1 MWTPESTGFE
11 AGPLTRP
18 KRFGYFCSPMWRG
31 TAGQDTPFGGGMALG
46 ERFVGRSVA
55 EVIEIQAA
63 ENPDGIFLIYNDR
76 RLTFA
81 QVDARATALAAALA
95 ERGVGKG
102 DRIAIDLPNWPEFVL
117 SMFAAAKLGAVI
129 VPLNPRY
136 TVPELQYMLRH
147 SESTVVVSAE
157 NYNGVD
163 YLQLFEGFL
172 TSLPDL
178 QYLVTVGEEDLWY
191 DDRIYQFEDLISSGD
206 GRAVP
211 EVSIQPDEDLFAILY
226 TSGTMGKPKGVA
238 LTHTNLLSAATV
250 TADAIQLT
258 PSDVVFGVTTVFHVF
273 GLGPGIIGTAA
284 AGAALVLQEQFQAAE
299 ALELIERHRVT
310 VHYGVPTVFITEM
323 REDGRLNRDLTS
335 LRIGVAAGAPIGDE
349 LVRRIRSELC
359 PNLQVAYSLTET
371 GSTAAIT
378 RPDDL
383 PDKQVFTVGRP
394 LPGTSVRV
402 LDLDGTILPVESLG
416 EVAVRG
422 PGVMKGYYRQPG
434 ETAQA
439 FDEEGYF
446 LTGDLGLVDD
456 EGFIHIVGRRKE
468 LIIRGGFNV
477 YPREVEDRL
486 HAHPAVL
493 DVAVVGL
500 PHEVLGE
507 VVCACIVPVEGAIVT
522 GEEIKEWCRGALA
535 DYKVPDLVRFFD
547 SFPLTGSGKVRRVEL
562 ARMVSAEESSR
573 RP

>member
-1 MWTPESTGFE
+1 
-11 AGPLTRP
+11 
-18 KRFGYFCSPMWRG
+18 
-31 TAGQDTPFGGGMALG
+31 MALG
-46 ERFVGRSVA
+46 ERFTGRSVA
-55 EVIEIQAA
+55 EVLQIQAA
-63 ENPDGIFLIYNDR
+63 ESPDATFLIYQDR
-76 RLTFA
+76 RLTFS

-95 ERGVGKG
+95 ELGVEKG
-102 DRIAIDLPNWPEFVL
+102 DRIAIDLPNWPEFVI
-117 SMFAAAKLGAVI
+117 SMFAAAKVGAII

-147 SESTVVVSAE
+147 SEATVVISAE
-157 NYNGVD
+157 NFNGID

-191 DDRIYQFEDLISSGD
+191 DDRIYQFEDLISSGE
-206 GRAVP
+206 GRVLPSVP
-211 EVSIQPDEDLFAILY
+211 ISPDDDTFAILY

-238 LTHTNLLSAATV
+238 LTHTNLLSAAARS
-250 TADAIQLT
+250 ADAIQLL
-258 PSDVVFGVTTVFHVF
+258 PSDIVFGVTTVFHVF

-284 AGAALVLQEQFQAAE
+284 AGASLVLQEQFQPAA
-299 ALELIERHRVT
+299 ALELIERHKVT

-323 REDGRLNRDLTS
+323 REAERPRRDLSS
-335 LRIGVAAGAPIGDE
+335 LRAGVAAGAPVGDE
-349 LVRRIRSELC
+349 LVRRIRAELC

-371 GSTAAIT
+371 GSTVAVT
-378 RPDDL
+378 RSDD
-383 PDKQVFTVGRP
+383 PQDKQIFTVGRP
-394 LPGTSVRV
+394 LPGMEVRV

-416 EVAVRG
+416 ELAVKG

-439 FDEEGYF
+439 FDEEGFF

-456 EGFIHIVGRRKE
+456 EGYIHIVGRRKE

-493 DVAVVGL
+493 DVAIVGL

-507 VVCACIVPVEGAIVT
+507 VVCACIVPVEGAIIT

>member
-1 MWTPESTGFE
+1 
-11 AGPLTRP
+11 
-18 KRFGYFCSPMWRG
+18 
-31 TAGQDTPFGGGMALG
+31 MALDQRFAG
-46 ERFVGRSVA
+46 RTVAQVLEAQARERPNS
-55 EVIEIQAA
+55 
-63 ENPDGIFLIYNDR
+63 IFLIFGEKQ
-76 RLTFA
+76 LTYG
-81 QVDARATALAAALA
+81 QVDRQANALAAALA
-95 ERGVGKG
+95 ERGVEPGE
-102 DRIAIDLPNWPEFVL
+102 RIAVDMPNWPEFVV
-117 SMFAAAKLGAVI
+117 SMFAAAKLGAII

-147 SESTVVVSAE
+147 SEATVVITCE
-157 NYNGVD
+157 TFNGTD

-172 TSLPDL
+172 TTLPEL
-178 QYLVTVGEEDLWY
+178 KYLVTVGDADLWY
-191 DDRIYQFEDLISSGD
+191 DDRIYQFEDLLSSGE
-206 GRAVP
+206 GRALPASQVDP
-211 EVSIQPDEDLFAILY
+211 EKDTFAILY

-238 LTHTNLLSAATV
+238 LTHESLLRTAAL
-250 TADAIQLT
+250 TADAVGL
-258 PSDVVFGVTTVFHVF
+258 SADDVVFGVTTIFHVF
-273 GLGPGIIGTAA
+273 GLGPGVLGTTM
-284 AGAALVLQEQFQAAE
+284 AGSSLVLQEQFRPAE
-299 ALELIERHRVT
+299 ALALMEKHKVT

-323 REDGRLNRDLTS
+323 REAERPKYDLSS
-335 LRIGVAAGAPIGDE
+335 LRAGIVAGAPIGDE
-349 LVRRIRSELC
+349 LVRRIRQDLC

-371 GSTAAIT
+371 SSTVAVTQAGD
-378 RPDDL
+378 PL
-383 PDKQVFTVGRP
+383 DKQVFTVGKP
-394 LPGTSVRV
+394 LTGMEIRV

-416 EVAVRG
+416 EIAVKG

-434 ETAQA
+434 ETATV
-439 FDEEGYF
+439 FDEDGFF
-446 LTGDLGLVDD
+446 LTGDLGIVDD
-456 EGFIHIVGRRKE
+456 DGYVHIVGRRKE

-507 VVCACIVPVEGAIVT
+507 VVCACIVPVEGAIIT
-522 GEEIKEWCRGALA
+522 GEEIKDWCRGALA